1 MATNQRNS
9 TGRGAVRM
17 VVPSGQARM
26 LVPRGVVTIN
36 ENVTVRTYLLLDN
49 FLTFLVDDEGTALT
63 DRVT

>member
-1 MATNQRNS
+1 
-9 TGRGAVRM
+9 M